1 MKTVSI
7 ISDGIQDLETQMLD
21 YLKQG
26 NHPTLAIVFCS
37 PTNNLDALSRLF
49 DTYDI
54 DVLGCTS
61 AGEIRDEEIAED
73 SISCLLMDVSKDS
86 YRLFMVQNLPNGQ
99 AGTEGVVP
107 MGQRI
112 RLQTDAA
119 FKNPAMIVCSAG
131 VLNDGEKIVEGL
143 KTEREIPI
151 FGGLAGDNF
160 QMKDTFI
167 FTRTIQSNN
176 ALAAI
181 AFDNDKI
188 ELTGSAISGWESL
201 GGTHTVTKAQDN
213 VIYTI
218 NQEPA
223 LDFFIRFFGEED
235 GTDLTGQSISNIS
248 AQYPFQMMRGEG
260 YSVLRCPL
268 ISDEANRSLTM
279 VSAMKEGDKFRFSIS
294 PGVEVVNKTIEEFKK
309 SPLAKS
315 EADAL
320 IMFSCVG
327 RRAALGPF
335 LEDEIGGLY
344 NIWEKPMIGFLT
356 YGEIGNLKNGVCE
369 FHNETCSLVLIK
381 EK

>member
-7 ISDGIQDLETQMLD
+7 ISDNIQDLETQMLD

-26 NHPTLAIVFCS
+26 NQPTLAIVFCS
-37 PTNNLDALSRLF
+37 PTHNLDAMSRLF

-73 SISCLLMDVSKDS
+73 SISCILMDVSKES
-86 YRLFMVQNLPNGQ
+86 YRLFMAQN
-99 AGTEGVVP
+99 TEGVVQ

-112 RLQTDAA
+112 RLQVDAA
-119 FKNPAMIVCSAG
+119 FQNPAMIVCSAG
-131 VLNDGEKIVEGL
+131 VFNDGEKIVEGL

-167 FTRTIQSNN
+167 FTRSSQSNN
-176 ALAAI
+176 GIAAI
-181 AFDNDKI
+181 AFDNEKI

-201 GGTHTVTKAQDN
+201 GSTHTVTKAQEN

-248 AQYPFQMMRGEG
+248 AQYPFQMMRGEN

-268 ISDEANRSLTM
+268 VSDEATRSLTM
-279 VSAMKEGDKFRFSIS
+279 GSGMKEGDKFRFSIS
-294 PGVEVVNKTIEEFKK
+294 PGVEVVEKTIEEFKK
-309 SPLAKS
+309 SPLTKN
-315 EADAL
+315 EADAV
-320 IMFSCVG
+320 IMFSCIG

-335 LEDEIGGLY
+335 LDDEVSGLY
-344 NIWEKPMIGFLT
+344 NIWKKPMIGFLT

>member
-7 ISDGIQDLETQMLD
+7 ISTDIQDLETQMLD

-26 NHPTLAIVFCS
+26 NQPTLAIVFSS
-37 PTNNLDALSRLF
+37 PTHSLDALSRLF

-54 DVLGCTS
+54 DVMGCTS
-61 AGEIRDEEIAED
+61 SGEIRDTEIAED
-73 SISCLLMDVSKDS
+73 SISCLLMDISRDY
-86 YRLFMVQNLPNGQ
+86 YRLLMAQN
-99 AGTEGVVP
+99 TEGVVP

-112 RLQTDAA
+112 RLQADAA

-160 QMKDTFI
+160 HMKETTI
-167 FTRTIQSNN
+167 FTRLGQSSNGI
-176 ALAAI
+176 AAI

-188 ELTGSAISGWESL
+188 ELSGSAISGWESL

-248 AQYPFQMMRGEG
+248 AQYPFQIMRGEN

-268 ISDEANRSLTM
+268 LSDEATRSLTM
-279 VSAMKEGDKFRFSIS
+279 GSGMNEGDKFRFSIS
-294 PGVEVVNKTIEEFKK
+294 PGVEVVDNTIAEFKK
-309 SPLAKS
+309 LPLAKS
-315 EADAL
+315 DTDAL
-320 IMFSCVG
+320 IMFSCIG

-335 LEDEIGGLY
+335 LDDEINGLY
-344 NIWEKPMIGFLT
+344 DIWKKPMIGFLT

>member
-1 MKTVSI
+1 MKTASI
-7 ISDGIQDLETQMLD
+7 SSDNIQDLETQMLD

-26 NHPTLAIVFCS
+26 NKPTLAIAFCS
-37 PTNNLDALSRLF
+37 PNNNLDAMSRLF

-61 AGEIRDEEIAED
+61 SGEICNEELSSD
-73 SISCLLMDVSKDS
+73 SISCMLMDVSRES
-86 YRLFMVQNLPNGQ
+86 YRFFMTPN
-99 AGTEGVVP
+99 TEGVLQT
-107 MGQRI
+107 GQRI
-112 RLQTDAA
+112 RLQADAA

-131 VLNDGEKIVEGL
+131 VFNDGEKVVEGL
-143 KTEREIPI
+143 KTECEIPI

-160 QMKDTFI
+160 QMKETFL
-167 FTRTIQSNN
+167 FTRTGQSNN
-176 ALAAI
+176 GIAAI
-181 AFDNDKI
+181 VFDNDKI

-201 GGTHTVTKAQDN
+201 GNMHTITKAQDN
-213 VIYTI
+213 VIHTI

-223 LDFFIRFFGEED
+223 LDFFIRFFGEE
-235 GTDLTGQSISNIS
+235 GGVDLTENNLLNIS
-248 AQYPFQMMRGEG
+248 VQYPFQMMRGDD
-260 YSVLRCPL
+260 YSVLRCP
-268 ISDEANRSLTM
+268 IVSDKASRTLTM
-279 VSAMKEGDKFRFSIS
+279 VSGMKEGDKFRFSIS

-309 SPLAKS
+309 SPLAKTDT
-315 EADAL
+315 DAL

-335 LEDEIGGLY
+335 LDDEISGLY
-344 NIWEKPMIGFLT
+344 NLWEKPMIGFLT

>member
-7 ISDGIQDLETQMLD
+7 LSHDIQDLETQMLN

-26 NHPTLAIVFCS
+26 NHPTLAVVFCS
-37 PTNNLDALSRLF
+37 PDNNLDALSCLF

-73 SISCLLMDVSKDS
+73 SISCMLMDVSKES
-86 YRLFMVQNLPNGQ
+86 YRLIMAQN
-99 AGTEGVVP
+99 TEGVVQ

-112 RLQTDAA
+112 RLQADTA
-119 FKNPAMIVCSAG
+119 FTNPAMIVCSAG
-131 VLNDGEKIVEGL
+131 VFNDGEKIVEGL

-151 FGGLAGDNF
+151 FGGLAADNF

-167 FTRTIQSNN
+167 FTRTQQSNN
-176 ALAAI
+176 AIAAI
-181 AFDNDKI
+181 VFDNDKI
-188 ELTGSAISGWESL
+188 ELAGSAISGWESL
-201 GGTHTVTKAQDN
+201 GGTHIVTKAQDN

-218 NQEPA
+218 NKEPA

-248 AQYPFQMMRGEG
+248 AQYPFQMMRGED

-268 ISDEANRSLTM
+268 LSDEANRSLTM
-279 VSAMKEGDKFRFSIS
+279 VSGMKEGDKFRFSIS

-309 SPLAKS
+309 SPLAQKK
-315 EADAL
+315 ADAL

-335 LEDEIGGLY
+335 LDDEISGLY
-344 NIWEKPMIGFLT
+344 NLWEKPMIGFLT

>member
-1 MKTVSI
+1 MKTISI
-7 ISDGIQDLETQMLD
+7 ISDNIQDLETQMLD

-26 NHPTLAIVFCS
+26 NQPTLAIVFCS
-37 PTNNLDALSRLF
+37 LDNNLDALSRLF

-61 AGEIRDEEIAED
+61 SGEIRDEEIAED
-73 SISCLLMDVSKDS
+73 SISCMLMDVSKES
-86 YRLFMVQNLPNGQ
+86 YRLFMVPN
-99 AGTEGVVP
+99 TEGVVAT
-107 MGQRI
+107 GQRI

-131 VLNDGEKIVEGL
+131 VFNDGEKIVEGL

-160 QMKDTFI
+160 QMKETFI
-167 FTRTIQSNN
+167 FTRMGQSNN
-176 ALAAI
+176 GIAAI

-201 GGTHTVTKAQDN
+201 GSTHTVTKAQEN

-235 GTDLTGQSISNIS
+235 GVDLAGQNISNIS
-248 AQYPFQMMRGEG
+248 AQYPFQMMRGEN

-268 ISDEANRSLTM
+268 VSDEATRSLTM
-279 VSAMKEGDKFRFSIS
+279 GSGMKEGDKFRFSIS
-294 PGVEVVNKTIEEFKK
+294 PGVEVVEKTIEEFKK
-309 SPLAKS
+309 SPLAKN
-315 EADAL
+315 EADAV
-320 IMFSCVG
+320 IMFSCIG

-335 LEDEIGGLY
+335 LDDEVGGLY
-344 NIWEKPMIGFLT
+344 NIWKKPMIGFLT

>member
-7 ISDGIQDLETQMLD
+7 ISDDIQGLETQMLD

-26 NHPTLAIVFCS
+26 NHPTLAVVFCS
-37 PTNNLDALSRLF
+37 PDNNLDALSRLF

-61 AGEIRDEEIAED
+61 AGEIHDEEIAED
-73 SISCLLMDVSKDS
+73 SISCMLMDVSKES
-86 YRLFMVQNLPNGQ
+86 YRLFMTQN
-99 AGTEGVVP
+99 TEGVVQ

-112 RLQTDAA
+112 RLQADAA

-131 VLNDGEKIVEGL
+131 VFNDGEKIVEGL

-151 FGGLAGDNF
+151 FGGLAADNF
-160 QMKDTFI
+160 QMKETSI
-167 FTRTIQSNN
+167 FTRAGQSNN
-176 ALAAI
+176 GIAAI
-181 AFDNDKI
+181 VFDNDKI

-248 AQYPFQMMRGEG
+248 AQYPFQMMRGDD

-268 ISDEANRSLTM
+268 VSDESARSLTM
-279 VSAMKEGDKFRFSIS
+279 VSGMKEGDKFRFSIS
-294 PGVEVVNKTIEEFKK
+294 PGIEVVNKTIEEFKK
-309 SPLAKS
+309 SPLAQNK
-315 EADAL
+315 ADAL

-335 LEDEIGGLY
+335 LDDEISGLY
-344 NIWEKPMIGFLT
+344 NLWEKPMIGFLT

>member
-7 ISDGIQDLETQMLD
+7 IANNIQDLETQMLE

-26 NHPTLAIVFCS
+26 NQPTLAIVFCS
-37 PTNNLDALSRLF
+37 PNHNLDALSRLF

-73 SISCLLMDVSKDS
+73 SISCMLMDVSKKS
-86 YRLFMVQNLPNGQ
+86 YRLFMAPN
-99 AGTEGVVP
+99 TEGVVQ

-112 RLQTDAA
+112 RLQADAA

-131 VLNDGEKIVEGL
+131 VFNDGEKIVEGL
-143 KTEREIPI
+143 KTKREIPI

-160 QMKDTFI
+160 QMKETLI
-167 FTRTIQSNN
+167 FTRMSQSNN
-176 ALAAI
+176 GIAAI

-235 GTDLTGQSISNIS
+235 GVDLTGQSISNIS

-268 ISDEANRSLTM
+268 VSDDATRSLTM
-279 VSAMKEGDKFRFSIS
+279 GSGMKEGDKFRFSIS
-294 PGVEVVNKTIEEFKK
+294 PGVEVVHKTIEEFKK
-309 SPLAKS
+309 SPLAQN

-320 IMFSCVG
+320 IMFSCIG

-335 LEDEIGGLY
+335 LDDEVSGLY
-344 NIWEKPMIGFLT
+344 NIWKKPMIGFLT